1 MFRVNGSAPKSKT
14 SNRNRKKRTLVAFT
28 GGGTAGHII
37 PGFAVI
43 DELRINGWEVFWIGS
58 RRLAEKELVLSER
71 IEFYGIPA
79 GKLRRYFSVKN
90 FIDLFLFIVGFGVS
104 FYILCRLRPAV
115 LFAKGSYVSV
125 PPVLSAKILKIPIIT
140 HESDLTPA
148 LATRINA
155 KFAKMIIVSFDI
167 TKDLF
172 PIHLRSKIVVAGNP
186 LRKDVT
192 KGRSSRGRSRFNIPE
207 NSPLLVVTG
216 GSTGAH
222 AVNNLVLK
230 ALPELIKEWFII
242 HQTGT
247 TWRIPQLSPEIR
259 KRYHSLPFIYQGFPD
274 LICAADIVLC
284 RAGANTLGELAAI
297 GVPAILVPLSK
308 AQSRG
313 EQVANAKFYTNNDAA
328 FLIPEGDTGVKK
340 LVSIMGEI
348 GKNSDKRLLM
358 AENIKKLATPNAAK
372 IIAQFIRD
380 IGK

>member
-14 SNRNRKKRTLVAFT
+14 SHRNRKKRTLVAFT

-79 GKLRRYFSVKN
+79 GKLRRYFSIKN

-172 PIHLRSKIVVAGNP
+172 PIHLKDKIVVAGNP

-207 NSPLLVVTG
+207 NAPLLVVTG

-247 TWRIPQLSPEIR
+247 TWTIPQLSPEIR
-259 KRYHSLPFIYQGFPD
+259 KRYHCLPFIYQGFPD
-274 LICAADIVLC
+274 LIRAADIVLC

-297 GVPAILVPLSK
+297 GIPAILVPLSK

-313 EQVANAKFYTNNDAA
+313 EQVANANFYTNNDAA